1 MPRRPNFG
9 LAYESMA
16 CGREGRLQAM
26 TRQHLNPLFWAEIRR
41 HWEYD
46 PDSPSYLLAC
56 RRAGEKYQFNPPTK
70 AGIAKR
76 ATSEGWERR
85 GSMVGVNQAALRRA
99 DALVN
104 SDGTPV
110 DAPVDGV
117 SSPKR
122 GVESARQAQ
131 ASNDEAVDKRAE
143 VGARHRI
150 EWQQVGVLRQ
160 EALAKRHTDPVEALN
175 RLKVAKITAEIT
187 TLQQAGERKAW
198 GMEIMIDPAD
208 LSSMS
213 DAQLEAIAAGKTPR

>member
-1 MPRRPNFG
+1 
-9 LAYESMA
+9 MA
-16 CGREGRLQAM
+16 
-26 TRQHLNPLFWAEIRR
+26 RQHLNPLFWAEIRR

-198 GMEIMIDPAD
+198 GMEVMIDPAD

>member
-1 MPRRPNFG
+1 
-9 LAYESMA
+9 MA
-16 CGREGRLQAM
+16 
-26 TRQHLNPLFWAEIRR
+26 RQHLNPLFWAEIRR

-46 PDSPSYLLAC
+46 PDEPTYLLAC
-56 RRAGEKYQFNPPTK
+56 RRAGEKYDFSSPTK

-104 SDGTPV
+104 SDGSPV

-122 GVESARQAQ
+122 DAESARQAQ
-131 ASNDEAVDKRAE
+131 ESNEEAVDKRAE
-143 VGARHRI
+143 VGARHRT
-150 EWQQVGVLRQ
+150 EWQQVAVLRQ
-160 EALAKRHTDPVEALN
+160 EALAKRHTDPAEAFN
-175 RLKVAKITAEIT
+175 RLKIAKITAEIT

-198 GMEIMIDPAD
+198 GMDVIIDPAD
-208 LSSMS
+208 LANMS
-213 DAQLEAIAAGKTPR
+213 DAQLEAIAAGKMPR